1 METSGIGGTVYELR
15 KKIQE
20 LQTELNQLG
29 DPTPEIPELV
39 SSANALRSCEF
50 LQKQNDKQK
59 ELLEMYVQYSKSLD
73 NFLSTVFEIQ
83 NDLKGII
90 REQALMLSEIDS
102 TEEPSTEEP
111 STEEP
116 VTKTT
121 KAKTTKAKT
130 TKAKTT
136 KAKTTKAKTTK
147 AKVKSSTE

>member
-20 LQTELNQLG
+20 LNAELNQLG

-59 ELLEMYVQYSKSLD
+59 ELLKVYTQYSKSLD
-73 NFLSTVFEIQ
+73 GFLSTVFEIQ
-83 NDLKGII
+83 NDLKDII

-102 TEEPSTEEP
+102 AEESSLEELGA
-111 STEEP
+111 
-116 VTKTT
+116 KDT

-130 TKAKTT
+130 TKAK
-136 KAKTTKAKTTK
+136 A
-147 AKVKSSTE
+147 KSSTK

>member
-20 LQTELNQLG
+20 LQTELSQLG

-50 LQKQNDKQK
+50 LQKQNDKQN
-59 ELLEMYVQYSKSLD
+59 ELLKVYAEYSTSLD
-73 NFLSTVFEIQ
+73 RFLSAVFEIQ
-83 NDLKGII
+83 NDLKEII
-90 REQALMLSEIDS
+90 REQALMLSE
-102 TEEPSTEEP
+102 EP

-116 VTKTT
+116 VPKTT

-130 TKAKTT
+130 EPSTK
-136 KAKTTKAKTTK
+136 
-147 AKVKSSTE
+147 

>member
-59 ELLEMYVQYSKSLD
+59 ELLTTYAQYSKSLD
-73 NFLSTVFEIQ
+73 DFLSAVFEIQ

-90 REQALMLSEIDS
+90 QEQALLLSEIDS
-102 TEEPSTEEP
+102 NEESVP
-111 STEEP
+111 
-116 VTKTT
+116 KTT

-136 KAKTTKAKTTK
+136 KAKT
-147 AKVKSSTE
+147 KS

>member
-1 METSGIGGTVYELR
+1 METSGIGSTVYELR

-20 LQTELNQLG
+20 LQTELIQLG

-39 SSANALRSCEF
+39 NSANALRSCEF

-59 ELLEMYVQYSKSLD
+59 ELLEIYAQYSKSLD

-102 TEEPSTEEP
+102 TEEP
-111 STEEP
+111 

-130 TKAKTT
+130 TKAE
-136 KAKTTKAKTTK
+136 
-147 AKVKSSTE
+147 SSSE

>member
-20 LQTELNQLG
+20 LQTELSQLG

-50 LQKQNDKQK
+50 LQKQNDKQN
-59 ELLEMYVQYSKSLD
+59 ELLKVYAEYSTSLD
-73 NFLSTVFEIQ
+73 SFLSAVFEIQ
-83 NDLKGII
+83 NDLKEII
-90 REQALMLSEIDS
+90 REQALMLS
-102 TEEPSTEEP
+102 EEPSTEEP

-116 VTKTT
+116 VPKTT

-130 TKAKTT
+130 EPSTK
-136 KAKTTKAKTTK
+136 
-147 AKVKSSTE
+147 